1 MKRSRLR
8 VLASLALGA
17 ALVATLG
24 LLWGCGAN
32 SQSGSD
38 AKTAGTADNAKT
50 TVLKVGAS
58 PAPHAEILESVKDT
72 LAEQGIE
79 LLIIEYSDYVLPN
92 TALQDGDIDANYFQH
107 KPYLDDFNAEHKSTL
122 VSVAAVH
129 FEPLAIYAGKSA
141 SVSALPDGARI
152 AVPNDTT
159 NEARALLLLQDQGLI
174 TLPANADLTV
184 TPRDIVDNPKNLEFL
199 EVEAAALP
207 RELEEVD
214 LAVINGNFAL
224 AADLPTSLVLA
235 TEDPDSLAATTYANC
250 LVVKEGNE
258 DNAAIKAL
266 IEALTSQHTRDFI
279 ADRYQGVVVPVF

>member
-1 MKRSRLR
+1 MKYNRLKL
-8 VLASLALGA
+8 LASLVLSAV
-17 ALVATLG
+17 LVASLG
-24 LLWGCGAN
+24 LLWGCGTAGK
-32 SQSGSD
+32 SGSD
-38 AKTAGTADNAKT
+38 AKDADNADSAKT

-58 PAPHAEILESVKDT
+58 PAPHAEILDSIKAT
-72 LAEQGIE
+72 LAEEGIE
-79 LLIIEYSDYVLPN
+79 LQIIEYSDYVLPN

-107 KPYLDDFNAEHKSTL
+107 KPYLDDFNAEHKSAL
-122 VSVAAVH
+122 VSVAAIH
-129 FEPLAIYAGKSA
+129 FEPLAVYAGKSSA
-141 SVSALPDGARI
+141 ISALPDGAKI

-174 TLPANADLTV
+174 TLPADAGLTV

-207 RELEEVD
+207 RGLEEVD

-224 AADLPTSLVLA
+224 AADLPTSLILA

-258 DNAAIKAL
+258 AAPAIKAL
-266 IEALTSQHTRDFI
+266 IKALTSQQTRDFI
-279 ADRYQGVVVPVF
+279 NERYQGVVVPVF

>member
-1 MKRSRLR
+1 MKNRLKLL
-8 VLASLALGA
+8 VSLTLSVV
-17 ALVATLG
+17 LVATLS
-24 LLWGCGAN
+24 LLWGCGA
-32 SQSGSD
+32 SGQSGSD
-38 AKTAGTADNAKT
+38 TKTGDKNDNTKT

-58 PAPHAEILESVKDT
+58 PAPHAEILDSIKEA
-72 LAEQGIE
+72 LAQEGIE
-79 LLIIEYSDYVLPN
+79 LQIIEYSDYVLPN

-107 KPYLDDFNAEHKSTL
+107 KPYLDDFNAEHKSAL
-122 VSVAAVH
+122 VSVAAIH

-141 SVSALPDGARI
+141 SISTLPDGAKI

-174 TLPANADLTV
+174 TLPADADLSV

-224 AADLPTSLVLA
+224 AADLPTSLILA

-258 DNAAIKAL
+258 DAAAIKAL
-266 IEALTSQHTRDFI
+266 IEALTSQQTRDFI
-279 ADRYQGVVVPVF
+279 NERYQGVVVPVF